1 MNPMNDDKHADRYV
15 RIRNRSRFLIVRAL
29 SLLENA
35 CDVWLGG
42 AEMKREKKWDK
53 AQKLRNKDY
62 VLLKMQ
68 AQKLIVRNNKQQ
80 INIPLVFF
88 FILIGILLQ

>member
-35 CDVWLGG
+35 CDV
-42 AEMKREKKWDK
+42 
-53 AQKLRNKDY
+53 
-62 VLLKMQ
+62 
-68 AQKLIVRNNKQQ
+68 
-80 INIPLVFF
+80 
-88 FILIGILLQ
+88 

>member
-1 MNPMNDDKHADRYV
+1 MAERQELPLPPALTRCKNKLFDADIDIHIKIY
-15 RIRNRSRFLIVRAL
+15 
-29 SLLENA
+29 
-35 CDVWLGG
+35 C
-42 AEMKREKKWDK
+42 DK